1 MPTDPPDPG
10 RRAPRLLIALGALVA
25 LVAVGALAKFGY
37 TLATRKVYTIQSGTM
52 EPSIHAGDRI
62 NCSRRAP
69 GRLRR
74 GDVVVFAGWRAA
86 PSGVVLVKRV
96 VGLPGE
102 TVASD
107 DGTTILVDGTA
118 LAEPYAAGGGR
129 PFVAVTVPED
139 EYFLLGDNRP
149 MSADSRMHGPVP
161 HGSVKGVCRSIVS
174 PGERA
179 GRIPGT
185 P

>member
-1 MPTDPPDPG
+1 MVTEPPERDRRSPG
-10 RRAPRLLIALGALVA
+10 LLVALGALVA
-25 LVAVGALAKFGY
+25 LVAVGAVAKFGY

-52 EPSIHAGDRI
+52 EPSIHAGDRVS
-62 NCSRRAP
+62 CSRRAP

-74 GDVVVFAGWRAA
+74 GDVVVFAGW
-86 PSGVVLVKRV
+86 SGTASPNPLVKRV

-107 DGTTILVDGTA
+107 DGTTILVDGTP
-118 LAEPYAAGGGR
+118 LAEPYATGGGS

-139 EYFLLGDNRP
+139 AYFLLGDNRP
-149 MSADSRMHGPVP
+149 MSADSRTNGPVP
-161 HGSVKGVCRSIVS
+161 RGAVKGVCRSIVS